1 MKTIEIIVPMKMRR
15 YLLLLSG
22 DKQWYVTKRLPNEF
36 ERNVR
41 IRCHVYVSNHR
52 MGYEGLSGHICGTFD
67 TNRIKCLKWK
77 GDGWEKSR
85 ETDEW
90 DVGFT
95 KNEKKKLEG
104 DDLWLWN
111 IKNVEIFSD
120 PKELSEY
127 GRTAPPTMWT
137 YLGES

>member
-1 MKTIEIIVPMKMRR
+1 MKTIDIIVPMKMRR

-22 DKQWYVTKRLPNEF
+22 DKQWYVTKRLPKEYG
-36 ERNVR
+36 RNIK
-41 IRCHVYVSNHR
+41 IRNAIYVSDHR
-52 MGYEGLSGHICGTFD
+52 LGYEGLSGHVCGQFETD
-67 TNRIKCLKWK
+67 KIVCLRWN
-77 GDGWEKSR
+77 GNDWEKR
-85 ETDEW
+85 DELEGW
-90 DVGFT
+90 NGGFT
-95 KNEKKKLEG
+95 KGELNKLKG